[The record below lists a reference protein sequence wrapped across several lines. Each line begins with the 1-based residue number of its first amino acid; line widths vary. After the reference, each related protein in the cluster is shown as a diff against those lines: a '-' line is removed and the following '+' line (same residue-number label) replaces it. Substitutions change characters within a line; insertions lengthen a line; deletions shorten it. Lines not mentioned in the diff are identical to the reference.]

1 MNENLEKVKK
11 VRDDLMVVKNV
22 CGRLPTCSWL
32 KNGNYN
38 RSEWL
43 NDGPSTSLAAI
54 RPSIDRP
61 RTRARYQ
68 SGQSQLIKR
77 FWCVPQT
84 IALDRFGASDMI
96 MIGFVYYDYYWR
108 VSQRP
113 RVVEYVIESF
123 CQSMLLA
130 VVLESC
136 SFSLQKKFSDTFG
149 HLFKGSGQSGK

>member
-1 MNENLEKVKK
+1 M
-11 VRDDLMVVKNV
+11 
-22 CGRLPTCSWL
+22 
-32 KNGNYN
+32 
-38 RSEWL
+38 
-43 NDGPSTSLAAI
+43 AAI

-77 FWCVPQT
+77 FWCVPLT

-108 VSQRP
+108 VSQRQ

-123 CQSMLLA
+123 CQFMLLA
-130 VVLESC
+130 VVLGSY
-136 SFSLQKKFSDTFG
+136 SFSLQEKFSDTFG
-149 HLFKGSGQSGK
+149 HLIEGSGQSGNIVIVMDLVSRAMALNSM